1 MPFFWEP
8 RFTAVLHDASGEHT
22 IGNDHAEIPL
32 DGLVIDEYDSI
43 RTLSVGYHV
52 LKARFLG
59 AEGDFR
65 LRIRK
70 NWEKETRRIP

>member
-1 MPFFWEP
+1 MPLLREP
-8 RFTAVLHDASGEHT
+8 RFTAVLHDASGKHT

-32 DGLVIDEYDSI
+32 DGLVIDKYYSVP
-43 RTLSVGYHV
+43 TLSVGYHV

-70 NWEKETRRIP
+70 NWEKERRQIP